1 MLIPGSSVQDWG
13 LGEHDN
19 KFARPNIW
27 FQHWKANRQIFGWG
41 GEGGQGKGNFLTRPD
56 IQYFDKTNSMPG
68 SLYEKRV
75 GEGVGYKKHM
85 YKT

>member
-1 MLIPGSSVQDWG
+1 MSMIICLQDLISD
-13 LGEHDN
+13 
-19 KFARPNIW
+19 FNIE
-27 FQHWKANRQIFGWG
+27 KQIIKYLA
-41 GEGGQGKGNFLTRPD
+41 GEGRRRAGERKLLTRPD

-75 GEGVGYKKHM
+75 GGGVGYKKHM

>member
-1 MLIPGSSVQDWG
+1 MSMIICLQYLISTLKSKSS
-13 LGEHDN
+13 
-19 KFARPNIW
+19 NIW
-27 FQHWKANRQIFGWG
+27 RGE
-41 GEGGQGKGNFLTRPD
+41 GEGGLGKGNLLTRPD

-85 YKT
+85 DKT